1 MAKIT
6 EKMLETLELSLKT
19 QEHIADIL
27 ARINERAESNAL
39 ALAKLIDDNSRAMA
53 AILERIVNTTDRT
66 ERMTAEILARLAS
79 TQGQS
84 H

>member
-39 ALAKLIDDNSRAMA
+39 ALAKLIDDNSRAMP
-53 AILERIVNTTDRT
+53 RSWSGSSTPP
-66 ERMTAEILARLAS
+66 TAPS
-79 TQGQS
+79 G
-84 H
+84 